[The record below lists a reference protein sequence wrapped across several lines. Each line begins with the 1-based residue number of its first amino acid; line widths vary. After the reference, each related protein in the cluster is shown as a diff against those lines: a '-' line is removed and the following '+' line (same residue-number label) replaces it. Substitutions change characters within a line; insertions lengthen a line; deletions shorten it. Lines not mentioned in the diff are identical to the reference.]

1 MFSRLVKET
10 LDLMTT
16 LSQDTVASPQQG
28 AVSEGILPALS
39 IAQEECQSIQ
49 NSVMSNLEK
58 TWAWLAGVLDVVEGQ
73 LRMGKNFDTKVASS
87 ISIISIAFY
96 TNCLNSSCS
105 INHAN
110 HCTKLIILTD
120 VNLCNINAVIKKV
133 ESFCCFSAVPCLT
146 PAP

>member
-1 MFSRLVKET
+1 MTRMFSRLVKET

-58 TWAWLAGVLDVVEGQ
+58 SWAWLAGVLDVVEGQ
-73 LRMGKNFDTKVASS
+73 LRMGKNFDTKVASN
-87 ISIISIAFY
+87 F
-96 TNCLNSSCS
+96 
-105 INHAN
+105 
-110 HCTKLIILTD
+110 LI
-120 VNLCNINAVIKKV
+120 
-133 ESFCCFSAVPCLT
+133 
-146 PAP
+146 